1 MTFSSEDADRT
12 SFVRYSVFDHAGSG
26 PHLSLRRNAA
36 ADPSVLARLH
46 KLAQILRARRFV
58 NGALRLNKTKVVSWK
73 GVGSA
78 LLLCTVRVPDVH

>member
-1 MTFSSEDADRT
+1 MTFSSEEADRT
-12 SFVRYSVFDHAGSG
+12 SFVRYSLFDNAGSG

-36 ADPSVLARLH
+36 DASMLARLH

-73 GVGSA
+73 GVCLA